1 MTARRQGFILVAVL
15 WLIIALGAV
24 GLDASLRSKTR
35 RLAAANV
42 LDQTRARAA
51 AMAGTEYARSRL
63 TAAMLDRALELRN
76 ERLSDARTE
85 RAQRSATRASV
96 NSLFRSSDPFDD
108 PWREPEQLIA
118 PEMAFLDARY
128 SLRVRDTGA
137 SLNLN
142 EADET
147 MLRQFFAQGLKAD
160 YTLAD
165 QLTQAI
171 LDWRDEDDIPRI
183 GGGEREEYLKARM
196 PVLPPNRDFAE
207 LEELRHVL
215 GMTPELYDEARMYL
229 TLVGSGDVNVNA
241 APEEV
246 LLALPGMTPPA
257 VTTLL
262 RARAAGQTPRSAGEL
277 RALMPAGTRATM
289 EDERTRFNR
298 VTTYRTNEVEI
309 IADGR
314 VDGSPMR
321 VRARVV
327 VARSN
332 TGAVVVWKKVE

>member
-1 MTARRQGFILVAVL
+1 MRSRRAGFVLIAVL

-24 GLDASLRSKTR
+24 GLDASLRSRTR

-42 LDQTRARAA
+42 LDETRARAA

-76 ERLSDARTE
+76 ERLNNARNA
-85 RAQRSATRASV
+85 RAQRSAVRASV

-108 PWREPEQLIA
+108 PWREPQELIA
-118 PEMAFLDARY
+118 PDMAFGDVRY
-128 SLRVRDTGA
+128 TLRVRDTGA

-142 EADET
+142 DADED
-147 MLRQFFAQGLKAD
+147 MLRQFFAQGLRVD
-160 YTLAD
+160 YALAD
-165 QLTQAI
+165 QLAQAI

-183 GGGEREEYLKARM
+183 GGGEREEYLSARM

-207 LEELRHVL
+207 LDELRHVI
-215 GMTPELYDEARMYL
+215 GMTPELYEEARLYL

-241 APEEV
+241 APEAV

-262 RARAAGQTPRSAGEL
+262 RAREAGQLPRSAGEL
-277 RALMPAGTRATM
+277 RAIMPAGTRATL
-289 EDERTRFNR
+289 EDDRSRFNR
-298 VTTYRTNEVEI
+298 YTTYRTNEVEI

-314 VDGSPMR
+314 VENSPMR

-332 TGAVVVWKKVE
+332 TGAVVVWKKVD

>member
-147 MLRQFFAQGLKAD
+147 MLRQFFAQGLKVD

-229 TLVGSGDVNVNA
+229 TLVGSGDVYVNA

>member
-147 MLRQFFAQGLKAD
+147 MLRQFFAQGLKVD